1 MKPPRW
7 ITKHRPAR
15 PAGHKD
21 YQEIWD
27 GNADGFDATDSSNM
41 ETCKVRWHAPPAV
54 LAWPACCASALHA
67 SNCRPAL
74 KIMAAPCTS
83 VQSWFDD
90 RVECR
95 NALSKLSYLTGVK
108 DLKRDYLP
116 WTR

>member
-1 MKPPRW
+1 MQG
-7 ITKHRPAR
+7 A
-15 PAGHKD
+15 
-21 YQEIWD
+21 
-27 GNADGFDATDSSNM
+27 
-41 ETCKVRWHAPPAV
+41 
-54 LAWPACCASALHA
+54 LACPACWPGQACLLCICSHT

-74 KIMAAPCTS
+74 KSIAALCTIP
-83 VQSWFDD
+83 QSWFDD